1 MQKNQHEE
9 VSSTSSRWITIDGPK
24 SYTPRSNLRP
34 PQSIQRYRFHRPKRY
49 PSSNPS
55 GPRPDQRLW
64 SILPTGIPM
73 YNLHHLSESNDHGRS
88 STSRP
93 PERRRWCTHGG
104 SSPASPPLPFRLP
117 EYEHRNY
124 LRREKVTANLAVAFL
139 PRIGAPSEAVR
150 RCE

>member
-104 SSPASPPLPFRLP
+104 SSPTSPLSYPSGYPNMNTGTTYAGRRSRRTWRLLSYHVL
-117 EYEHRNY
+117 E
-124 LRREKVTANLAVAFL
+124 LA
-139 PRIGAPSEAVR
+139 
-150 RCE
+150 